1 MNIEDALRRFA
12 EDNEKCFIH
21 FANGE
26 TIYVTILE
34 IGDGFVCID
43 DGASESI
50 VNIDYIM
57 RVRAVAKKSGK
68 KEIKE
73 ISEKKGISKQIHD
86 FFFVDEE

>member
-1 MNIEDALRRFA
+1 MSIEEALKRFA
-12 EDNEKCFIH
+12 EENEKCYIH

-34 IGDGFVCID
+34 IGDGFVRID

-73 ISEKKGISKQIHD
+73 ISEKKGISEQIRD
-86 FFFVDEE
+86 FFFTE

>member
-1 MNIEDALRRFA
+1 MSIEEVLKRFA
-12 EDNEKCFIH
+12 EENEKCYIH

-26 TIYVTILE
+26 IIYVTILE
-34 IGDGFVCID
+34 IGDGFVRID

-73 ISEKKGISKQIHD
+73 ISEKKGISEQIRD
-86 FFFVDEE
+86 FFFTE

>member
-1 MNIEDALRRFA
+1 MSIEEALKRFA
-12 EDNEKCFIH
+12 EENEKCYIH

-26 TIYVTILE
+26 IIYVTILE
-34 IGDGFVCID
+34 IGDGFVRID

-73 ISEKKGISKQIHD
+73 ISEKKGISEQIHD
-86 FFFVDEE
+86 FFFAE

>member
-1 MNIEDALRRFA
+1 MSIEEALKRFA
-12 EDNEKCFIH
+12 EENEKCYIH

-26 TIYVTILE
+26 IIYVTILE
-34 IGDGFVCID
+34 IGDGFVRID

-73 ISEKKGISKQIHD
+73 ISEKKGISEQIRD
-86 FFFVDEE
+86 FFFAE

>member
-1 MNIEDALRRFA
+1 MSIEEALKRFA
-12 EDNEKCFIH
+12 EENEKCYIH

-26 TIYVTILE
+26 IIYVTILE
-34 IGDGFVCID
+34 IGDGFVRID

-73 ISEKKGISKQIHD
+73 ISEKKGISEQIRD
-86 FFFVDEE
+86 FFFTE